1 MPYWSHDLASEADNA
16 PFSDQSAYYQIF
28 AKSKNYQESE
38 GVAFRMVAML
48 NGILLILWIGFVR
61 FWAWTDCG

>member
-1 MPYWSHDLASEADNA
+1 MPYWSHDSATEADNA
-16 PFSDQSAYYQIF
+16 PFCDQSAYYQIF

-48 NGILLILWIGFVR
+48 NGILLIL
-61 FWAWTDCG
+61 